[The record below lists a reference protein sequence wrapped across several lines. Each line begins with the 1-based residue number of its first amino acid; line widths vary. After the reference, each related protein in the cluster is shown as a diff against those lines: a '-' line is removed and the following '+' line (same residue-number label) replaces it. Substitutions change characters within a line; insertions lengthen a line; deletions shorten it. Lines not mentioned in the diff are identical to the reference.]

1 MSPSGKAQ
9 DFVKT
14 NSMKKIMQ
22 ENIKKGLLTELRC
35 EIDFTNL
42 GFVVSKPITT
52 DSRYDYIV
60 DINGKLLRIQCK
72 TGNAYDEEET
82 AFSFQC
88 CSSNWNTKSLHSYSK
103 EEIDYYYIVFKDKS
117 YLFPVELGNKKTK
130 ILRLSTKNK
139 GNQCTITW
147 AKDYEFTKIME
158 ELVE

>member
-1 MSPSGKAQ
+1 M
-9 DFVKT
+9 
-14 NSMKKIMQ
+14 IMQ

-35 EIDFTNL
+35 EIDFTTL
-42 GFVVSKPITT
+42 GCVVSKPITA

-60 DINGKLLRIQCK
+60 DVNGKLLRIQCK

-117 YLFPVELGNKKTK
+117 YLFPVELGNKKMK
-130 ILRLSTKNK
+130 ILRLNTKNK